1 MTATWPR
8 ALHPGRKPLYGYDL
22 NLHMSNAPV
31 KKRLAIYGSTGSIG
45 TQALEVI
52 AANPDLFSAE
62 VLTAQSNDELLI
74 QQALQFNPAIV
85 VIGDEKK
92 YAAVRDA
99 LKDTGV
105 KVFAG
110 AKALEEVAALDV
122 YDMMLAAIVG
132 YAGLRPTLQAVE
144 NGKAIALANK
154 ETLVVAG
161 DIIMRRAYEKRVPV
175 IPVDS
180 EHSAIFQCLV
190 GESRNRIEKII
201 LTASGGPFIGRKPNY
216 LVNVKREHA
225 LQHPNWSMGAKITI
239 DSATL
244 MNKGLEMIEARWLF
258 HLAPEQIQVIIHP
271 QSIIHSMVQFEDGSI
286 KAQMGL
292 PDMKLPIQYA
302 MAFPQRIPNTFPRF
316 DFRRFNTLTFE
327 EPDTKTFRNLALAME
342 ALNKG
347 GNLPCVMNAANEIA
361 VFAFLRNRI
370 NFLDMTTVIE
380 KTMEKIPFLEHP
392 TLEEYFES
400 DAEARNFAADLI
412 RL

>member
-1 MTATWPR
+1 MN
-8 ALHPGRKPLYGYDL
+8 KEIPL
-22 NLHMSNAPV
+22 
-31 KKRLAIYGSTGSIG
+31 KRIAIFGSTGSIG
-45 TQALEVI
+45 TQALDVI
-52 AANPDLFSAE
+52 AANADKFSAE
-62 VLTAQSNDELLI
+62 VLTAQSNDDLLI
-74 QQALQFNPAIV
+74 RQALQFNPNVV

-92 YAAVRDA
+92 YARVKEA
-99 LKDTGV
+99 LAATDI

-110 AKALEEVAALDV
+110 EKALEEVASMDC
-122 YDMMLAAIVG
+122 YDLMLAAIVG
-132 YAGLRPTLQAVE
+132 YAGLKPTLNAIYA
-144 NGKAIALANK
+144 GKAIALANK

-161 DIIMRRAYEKRVPV
+161 DIIMQKAVEHRVPI

-190 GESRNRIEKII
+190 GETRNRIDKII

-244 MNKGLEMIEARWLF
+244 MNKGLEMIEAKWLF
-258 HLAPEQIQVIIHP
+258 NLQPEQIQVVIHP

-302 MAFPQRIPNTFPRF
+302 MAFPKRIPNDFPRY
-316 DFRRFNTLTFE
+316 DFKKVSTLTFE
-327 EPDTKTFRNLALAME
+327 EPDLKTFRNLALAQD
-342 ALNKG
+342 ALTKG
-347 GNLPCVMNAANEIA
+347 GNLPCIMNAANEIA

-370 NFLDMTTVIE
+370 NFLDMTEVIE
-380 KTMEKIPFLEHP
+380 KTMQHLPFIEKP

-400 DAEARNFAADLI
+400 DGEARNFAADIIKL
-412 RL
+412 